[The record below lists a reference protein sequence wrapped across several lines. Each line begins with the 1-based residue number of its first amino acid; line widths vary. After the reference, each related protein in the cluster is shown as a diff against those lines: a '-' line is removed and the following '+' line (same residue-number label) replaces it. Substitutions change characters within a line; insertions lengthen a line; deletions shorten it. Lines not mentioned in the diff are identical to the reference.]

1 MRTREKL
8 RCFSLVFYVRMSG
21 TMGNQRCVMLGVTC
35 RVKCRNTSC
44 YRSSL
49 SSVFQVF
56 LGWMQLL
63 VYGMER
69 YRMTKSAKGSL
80 RGWNWVRGSVTGG
93 RKVKLL
99 VMVLRRVNLVMAW
112 RRLGM
117 RLGGYYWSTVVG
129 LIA

>member
-21 TMGNQRCVMLGVTC
+21 TMGNQRCVMLGVTV

-80 RGWNWVRGSVTGG
+80 RGWNWVRGGVTGG
-93 RKVKLL
+93 GK
-99 VMVLRRVNLVMAW
+99 
-112 RRLGM
+112 
-117 RLGGYYWSTVVG
+117 
-129 LIA
+129 